1 MQCPPPQF
9 IGGFRQAENAISVTV
24 ADRRGHVMR
33 EGRRAVTHED
43 ASQTREVT
51 MSTAEGTSPV
61 FPSAIRRAY
70 DLLLAGVSTGSIAG
84 TWNAAGLPAD
94 PDGSPAPT
102 GRRGTWTA
110 DRVRAVLG
118 DHGYAGELVDERT
131 WRSATALL
139 SVPPRHGP
147 AGSDRA
153 LLTAIAAC
161 GPCGQPVRSA
171 VVSPGQV
178 AYQCGDD
185 NSVHLA
191 RSSALIDAQVR
202 LEVLDRLGRPGA
214 PDVLADRRIPD
225 LPALGAHSAGL
236 RTRLEQIRPDTAGLD
251 AQLAAVEDQMV
262 AHATRDVPASLT
274 GADPLDHAWDRLAV
288 SRQRGV
294 LLALAERIEL
304 HPIPPGRRAGDPDV
318 LRQSVLITW
327 RADLTA

>member
-1 MQCPPPQF
+1 
-9 IGGFRQAENAISVTV
+9 VTV
-24 ADRRGHVMR
+24 PSD
-33 EGRRAVTHED
+33 EE
-43 ASQTREVT
+43 
-51 MSTAEGTSPV
+51 TSPV

-70 DLLLAGVSTGSIAG
+70 DLLLAGVSPGSIAG
-84 TWNAAGLPAD
+84 TWNAAGLPAG
-94 PDGSPAPT
+94 PDGRPAPT

-110 DRVRAVLG
+110 DRVRAVLAEP
-118 DHGYAGELVDERT
+118 GYAGGLVDQPT

-147 AGSDRA
+147 SGSDRA
-153 LLTAIAAC
+153 LLTAIASC

-178 AYQCGDD
+178 AYRCGDD
-185 NSVHLA
+185 DSTHLA
-191 RSSALIDAQVR
+191 RSSAPIDTQVR
-202 LEVLDRLGRPGA
+202 LDVLDRLDRPGA
-214 PDVLADRRIPD
+214 PDLLADRRMPD

-236 RTRLEQIRPDTAGLD
+236 RTRLERTQPAAGLD

-262 AHATRDVPASLT
+262 DHATRDVPASLT
-274 GADPLDHAWDRLAV
+274 GADPLDLAWDRLAV

-327 RADLTA
+327 RADPTA